1 MSTHIEQLYIFEWF
15 SQSEIAYFL
24 LMSQSQIRKSGDV
37 IIKQWD
43 ASNGCAYYLVSWH
56 VKIIQADNEVALLGP
71 GAFFGEIALITD
83 ELRTATVEAIDDIEL
98 QVFLKDD
105 FLVLLKRSAHH
116 EKLKAE
122 ILRRIKERVS

>member
-1 MSTHIEQLYIFEWF
+1 MEQLYIFEWF
-15 SQSEIAYFL
+15 TQSEIAYFL
-24 LMSQSQIRKSGDV
+24 LMSQTQSHKNGEV
-37 IIKQWD
+37 ILRQWD
-43 ASNGCAYYLVSWH
+43 ISNWCAYYLASWH
-56 VKIIQADNEVALLGP
+56 VKVVQWENEVALLGP

-83 ELRTATVEAIDDIEL
+83 EPRTATVEAIDDIEL

-122 ILRRIKERVS
+122 ILKRMKERIHH

>member
-1 MSTHIEQLYIFEWF
+1 MSNHIEQLYIFEGF

-24 LMSQSQIRKSGDV
+24 LMSQSQTRKSGDV
-37 IIKQWD
+37 IIKQGD
-43 ASNGCAYYLVSWH
+43 ASNGCAYYLVSGH